1 MSAVRLLGVSGSLR
15 RGSHNTA
22 LLRAAA
28 QVAPP
33 GVALDLYD
41 DLASIPPFDEDLE
54 VAGTPPAVVELRDR
68 VAVADALLLATPEYN
83 SSIPGQLKN
92 AVDWLSRPPHAGPLL
107 GKPVAVIGA
116 STGLFGAV
124 WAQADLRKVLGATGA
139 RVIEAELP
147 VAVADEAFAAD
158 GGLRREPDRERLA
171 AIVAELVAAACG
183 RRDDRLA
190 A

>member
-1 MSAVRLLGVSGSLR
+1 VRILGVSGSLR

-28 QVAPP
+28 QTAPP
-33 GVALDLYD
+33 GVALELYD
-41 DLASIPPFDEDLE
+41 GLRSVPPFDEDRE
-54 VAGTPPAVVELRDR
+54 TATTPPAVAELRDR
-68 VAVADALLLATPEYN
+68 VAAADALLVAMPEYN
-83 SSIPGQLKN
+83 SSVPGQLKN
-92 AVDWLSRPPHAGPLL
+92 AVDWLSRPPHASPLL

-124 WAQADLRKVLGATGA
+124 WAQADLGKVLGATGA
-139 RVIEAELP
+139 HVIEGELP

-158 GGLRREPDRERLA
+158 GALRREVDRQRLA
-171 AIVAELVAAACG
+171 AIVAQLAAAACE
-183 RRDDRLA
+183 RRDGRLA

>member
-1 MSAVRLLGVSGSLR
+1 MSAVRILGVSGSLR

-28 QVAPP
+28 QAVPP
-33 GVALDLYD
+33 GVALELYD
-41 DLASIPPFDEDLE
+41 GLGSIPPFDEDLE
-54 VAGTPPAVVELRDR
+54 TVAMPPAVAELRDR
-68 VAVADALLLATPEYN
+68 VADADALLVATPEYN

-92 AVDWLSRPPHAGPLL
+92 AVDWLSRPPQASPLL

-139 RVIEAELP
+139 DVIEAELP
-147 VAVADEAFAAD
+147 VAVADEAFAVD
-158 GGLRREPDRERLA
+158 GALRREPERKRLATIVAQLAAAAREGRDGRLA
-171 AIVAELVAAACG
+171 A
-183 RRDDRLA
+183 
-190 A
+190 